1 MLAKNNVL
9 IKGKDSIAFSIYR
22 SKDKAIIAY
31 IKDYKLEEEVVV
43 NLIKVDEYWLQAL
56 QEGYEVRF

>member
-9 IKGKDSIAFSIYR
+9 MKGKDSIAFSIYR

-31 IKDYKLEEEVVV
+31 IKDYKLEKEVVV
-43 NLIKVDEYWLQAL
+43 NLAKVDEYWLQAF
-56 QEGYEVRF
+56 QEGYEVGF

>member
-9 IKGKDSIAFSIYR
+9 TKGKDSIAFSIYR

-43 NLIKVDEYWLQAL
+43 NLAKVDEYWLQAV
-56 QEGYEVRF
+56 QEGYEVKF